1 MTDLLQQKRRMNWYN
16 QEKVNNMS
24 FGDSEWPEACKILD
38 DLDIPKEVKEETL
51 DDYIAQLFNHAGVE

>member
-38 DLDIPKEVKEETL
+38 LGNHLLQIYLDLNL
-51 DDYIAQLFNHAGVE
+51 WHYHHYY